1 MPPPRV
7 TAILAAAMLAVG
19 MAVGA
24 AVGPSPSSSLAGT
37 ADLPLLLR
45 TLSALAAAGRAASA
59 ARRRRRPP
67 RPPPS
72 KPARPRPPARRPPP
86 GPARP
91 RKAPRHQAHRRR
103 PAHRRRR
110 RAPGGRADRQKALP
124 AATSV
129 WLIELS
135 GEGFTAAEAQASA
148 APYITG
154 QAIPSGTL
162 LSSWSTLDAGA
173 LASEAALLSGEPPQ
187 TLETIVQP
195 PCPEGA
201 AGASCAP
208 GTPGALS
215 GGRRIPQADDR
226 DDHRNGGLPRARAD
240 RRDVQLDP
248 VGDGHR
254 PPGRRRERDAL
265 IAAACGRARDLA
277 LCCRGRQFGGRV
289 RPISP
294 ETEPRRAPARI
305 TDTPSNEDWRLPLH
319 ATRNSPPSRD
329 LVARRDRGPACPAA
343 RGSGGEP
350 R

>member
-1 MPPPRV
+1 MSDKPPTPTPPSGPTVPRAGAPATASPAEPRDRAQAPVEIRRMPPPRV

-59 ARRRRRPP
+59 SPPAQTPTAPPAVKASATPTASSTPATRASAPAQGSSSPSSSAPSSTPSPAPSARR
-67 RPPPS
+67 
-72 KPARPRPPARRPPP
+72 K
-86 GPARP
+86 
-91 RKAPRHQAHRRR
+91 
-103 PAHRRRR
+103 
-110 RAPGGRADRQKALP
+110 GGSQKALP

-208 GTPGALS
+208 GTPGALTA
-215 GGRRIPQADDR
+215 ADEFLKQTTATITATAAYR
-226 DDHRNGGLPRARAD
+226 AHGLIVVTFSSIQSATATGLPAGA
-240 RRDVQLDP
+240 VSATLSSQ
-248 VGDGHR
+248 
-254 PPGRRRERDAL
+254 PPAGVL
-265 IAAACGRARDLA
+265 VISPFAAAGASSAAAFDPSA
-277 LCCRGRQFGGRV
+277 
-289 RPISP
+289 
-294 ETEPRRAPARI
+294 PRR
-305 TDTPSNEDWRLPLH
+305 SLEGLLH
-319 ATRNSPPSRD
+319 
-329 LVARRDRGPACPAA
+329 G
-343 RGSGGEP
+343 
-350 R
+350 